1 MGSLCRWTWGKRASF
16 QEGGP
21 STIGFVDIH
30 QIQVRY
36 LPEADRL
43 LMQVRTRAGEQV
55 SIWFT
60 RRLMLRLWTPLQQL
74 ASRLAV
80 ARTAPDAVAVPEAR
94 EMLSRAARERVLE
107 DADFK
112 TPFDRTTV
120 AQPLGAEPLLASQ
133 VELAPTLQQG
143 MTFRIQEHRGRHL
156 SMTLTAS
163 LTNAVT
169 QLFERALAASE
180 WNMPAVPPPAPVAP
194 AEAPPAMLN

>member
-1 MGSLCRWTWGKRASF
+1 MR
-16 QEGGP
+16 
-21 STIGFVDIH
+21 FVDIH

-43 LMQVRTRAGEQV
+43 LMQVRTRAGELI

-60 RRLMLRLWTPLQQL
+60 RRLMLRLWAPLQEL
-74 ASRLAV
+74 AGRLAV

-94 EMLSRAARERVLE
+94 DMLSQAARERVLQ
-107 DADFK
+107 DTDFK
-112 TPFDRTTV
+112 TPFDGTP
-120 AQPLGAEPLLASQ
+120 AGHPLGAEPLLASQ
-133 VELAPTLQQG
+133 VELAPTPQQG
-143 MTFRIQEHRGRHL
+143 MTFKIQEHRGRHL

-169 QLFERALAASE
+169 QLIERALAASE
-180 WNMPAVPPPAPVAP
+180 WNVPAASLEPPAAP